1 MMYILFI
8 TISRPAKQTVFVVI
22 SRPAKQTAFV
32 ASKEIVK

>member
-32 ASKEIVK
+32 APKEIVK